1 MKRKF
6 TLIELLVS
14 IAILAILTSILLP
27 ALNKARERSRSI
39 SCISN
44 LKQCGQGILSYAI
57 SAYDIISFQYLNAGQ
72 MTWAMDLDLF
82 SSMKKAVSCPV
93 TQETMPN
100 ANYSYGIRIG
110 NASASSASGFGT
122 YCEAYFGNPL
132 FTVPATKWDGSSVT
146 GIGCNLK
153 RLKMPS
159 LYLLL
164 ADSVVWEAGRSDSGK
179 QLYKLNEYMSPK
191 SGLHFRHL
199 GSVNYLA
206 ADGHTAT
213 ASFGQLRASE
223 VFHASGATANFFRR
237 EDCSNPY

>member
-6 TLIELLVS
+6 TLIELLIS
-14 IAILAILTSILLP
+14 IAIIAILASLLLP
-27 ALNKARERSRSI
+27 ALNKARERARGI
-39 SCISN
+39 SCVSN

-57 SAYDIISFQYLNAGQ
+57 SAYDVISFQYLNAGQ
-72 MTWAMDLDLF
+72 MTWAMDLELF
-82 SSMKKAVSCPV
+82 QPLKKSIACPV
-93 TQETMPN
+93 NPEKTPN

-110 NASASSASGFGT
+110 NSSESSASGFGT

-132 FTVPATKWDGSSVT
+132 FTVPTTKWDGSSVT

-164 ADSVVWEAGRSDSGK
+164 ADSVVWEAGRNDSGK

-199 GSVNYLA
+199 GSLNYLA
-206 ADGHTAT
+206 ADGHAAT
-213 ASFGQLRASE
+213 ASCGQLRGSKI
-223 VFHASGATANFFRR
+223 FHASSATSNFFRR
-237 EDCSNPY
+237 EDYSIPY